1 MHNRGLAALV
11 LPIALT
17 CASTHAQQPATPTFG
32 TRTSAVVVDAVVRDK
47 QGRPITDLT
56 IKDFEILEDGVPQ
69 EIGALSMIAPDVPGQ
84 AEAARRVY
92 YTGIS
97 KDTAAATTE
106 RTAREG
112 DDVPGGQTIVAIMF
126 AGLTPESRDEAR
138 RAAQAYLETP
148 ERPDDLVGVFGG
160 SETVQTFT
168 NDRAKIRAAL
178 QTASERA
185 AFQNLSRE
193 GTGTG
198 ARPNVGAATRGGDI
212 EVDRYGATVLRDLE
226 RQIDEEFRAVDNLKH
241 GHDALTDL
249 RALVSGLAVLPGR
262 KTVIYFSDN
271 LPLAA
276 PGPAGGDGLRHRF
289 DLVIGRAN
297 AANVSIYPVDA
308 VGLRIHSQEMAN
320 GIEMN
325 NAAKSSLN
333 SPDGSNGAAM
343 AAGIEITQAGST
355 SHVFGRLARETGGFV
370 IENTNDLAAGFRRID
385 ADRRF
390 HYLLTYMPRKAEF
403 GGEYRRIDVKVA
415 RKGAVVRARS
425 GYLADRS
432 LATIP
437 TLAYEAGPGAAL
449 AATPLPT
456 AIPLEAR
463 ALRMPTASAPGQLAL
478 MVRVP
483 ASGLRF
489 ETDAVLGRYRT
500 DAALLVR
507 IRDEAGA
514 IVRKASQPYRLEGA
528 GDARAAQGDLV
539 FFRNPS
545 LPPGR
550 YTVEYAI
557 HDALAGQAGA
567 GTFPLDIPAPT
578 PSTLGAGDLVIVQR
592 AEPVKPGDVEPG
604 HPLLVGG
611 DLLLYPNLGEPLAAG
626 VARTL
631 TLYTI
636 VRPAA
641 GHPALTATLAVVRDR
656 QTLVTAPVE
665 MSAPG
670 ADGFIRQV
678 VRLPLPALTPGRYTI
693 RLDLS
698 DGQNQTARTARIVV
712 GVGP

>member
-1 MHNRGLAALV
+1 MLSVV
-11 LPIALT
+11 LS
-17 CASTHAQQPATPTFG
+17 CATVHAQQSATPTFG
-32 TRTSAVVVDAVVRDK
+32 TRTSAVVVDAVVRDR

-69 EIGALSMIAPDVPGQ
+69 EIGALSMIAPEVPGQ

-97 KDTAAATTE
+97 KDIAAATTE
-106 RTAREG
+106 RTAKEG

-126 AGLTPESRDEAR
+126 AGLSPESRVSAMK
-138 RAAQAYLETP
+138 AAQAYLETP
-148 ERPDDLVGVFGG
+148 ERPDDLVGVFG
-160 SETVQTFT
+160 SSVTVQTFT

-178 QTASERA
+178 QTAAERA
-185 AFQNLSRE
+185 TSFQNLSRE

-198 ARPNVGAATRGGDI
+198 ARPIVSAATRGGDI
-212 EVDRYGATVLRDLE
+212 AIDRYGATVLQDLE
-226 RQIDEEFRAVDNLKH
+226 RQIDEGFRGLDNLKH
-241 GHDALTDL
+241 GHDALNAL
-249 RALVSGLAVLPGR
+249 GALVSGLALLPGR

-271 LPLAA
+271 LPLSA
-276 PGPAGGDGLRHRF
+276 PGAAGGDGLRHRF
-289 DLVIGRAN
+289 DLVVGRAN
-297 AANVSIYPVDA
+297 AANVSVYPVDA
-308 VGLRIHSQEMAN
+308 VGLRVHSQEMAN
-320 GIEMN
+320 GIAIN

-343 AAGIEITQAGST
+343 SAGIEITQAGST
-355 SHVFGRLARETGGFV
+355 SHVFGRLAKETGGFV

-390 HYLLTYMPRKAEF
+390 HYLLTYTPKNADF
-403 GGEYRRIDVKVA
+403 GGEYRRIEVKVE

-425 GYLADRS
+425 GYRADRS

-437 TLAYEAGPGAAL
+437 SMAYEAGPRAAL
-449 AATPLPT
+449 TATPLPT

-463 ALRMPTASAPGQLAL
+463 ALRLPTAAAPGQLAL

-483 ASGLRF
+483 AAGLRF
-489 ETDAVLGRYRT
+489 DTDPVLGRYRT
-500 DAALLVR
+500 DAAILVR
-507 IRDEAGA
+507 IRDETGT

-528 GDARAAQGDLV
+528 SDAQARAAQGDLV
-539 FFRNPS
+539 FFRQPS

-550 YTVEYAI
+550 YTVEYAV
-557 HDALAGQAGA
+557 HDTLAGRAGA
-567 GTFPLDIPAPT
+567 GTSPLDIPAPA

-592 AEPVKPGDVEPG
+592 AEQVKPGEVEPG

-626 VARTL
+626 VAQTI
-631 TLYTI
+631 TLYTV

-641 GHPALTATLAVVRDR
+641 GHPALTASLAVVRDR
-656 QTLVTAPVE
+656 QTLVTARVE
-665 MSAPG
+665 MGAPG

-678 VRLPLPALTPGRYTI
+678 IRVPLPALEPGRYAI
-693 RLDLS
+693 RLDFN
-698 DGQNQTARTARIVV
+698 DGQNQTARTARVTLR
-712 GVGP
+712 